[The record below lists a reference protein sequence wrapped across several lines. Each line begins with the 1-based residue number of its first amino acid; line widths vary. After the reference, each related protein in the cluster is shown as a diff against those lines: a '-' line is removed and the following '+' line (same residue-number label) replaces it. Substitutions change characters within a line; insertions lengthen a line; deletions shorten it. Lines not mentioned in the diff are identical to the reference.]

1 MKVRVVVDVEKGV
14 IQISNGPGVVVEV
27 LPLNVVNMLQ
37 KIAKTIDVG
46 VKGWIITLITF
57 S

>member
-46 VKGWIITLITF
+46 VKG
-57 S
+57 